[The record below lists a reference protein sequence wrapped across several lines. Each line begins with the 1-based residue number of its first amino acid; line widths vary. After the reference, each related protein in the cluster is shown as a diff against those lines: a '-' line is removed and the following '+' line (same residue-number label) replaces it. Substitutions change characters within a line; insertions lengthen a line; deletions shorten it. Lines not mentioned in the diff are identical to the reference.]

1 MNPQTKTTTIKS
13 QILQHLR
20 AHPGSTSVQIH
31 QATGL
36 PLKQVRVSVGGLM
49 VAGAIQSSGS
59 KRGKTYRLSVGQHNP
74 ENMRT
79 NRAHTTPIC
88 ASTMPNGDTAF
99 WARHTAQMN
108 TPARRELNQ

>member
-1 MNPQTKTTTIKS
+1 MSVQPTTIRS

-20 AHPGSTSVQIH
+20 DHPQSSSRQIH
-31 QATGL
+31 QSTGL
-36 PLKQVRVSVGGLM
+36 PLKQVRVCVGSLM

-59 KRGKTYRLSVGQHNP
+59 KRGKTYRLSVG
-74 ENMRT
+74 RT
-79 NRAHTTPIC
+79 DPNNAPSNRAHTTPIC